1 MLPKSFFKTGYIV
14 TRTPMRIT
22 LAGGGTDVLW
32 YSRIR
37 GGAWISAAINKY
49 VYVVIK
55 RNPDLNKIKLTSNFT
70 TSAKDIIRECLNITG
85 VKRGIEISIFS
96 DVSPKS
102 GLGGSGSLE
111 IGLLQAL
118 YAYNNKIIPIEKLAQ
133 RATAIEIE
141 RLNKPVGPQDQ
152 YIAAYGGIKYFKIG
166 RNRKVTVHLLVL
178 NKNTMLKLR
187 KNLIFFS
194 TKLQHDTAKILSDE
208 KKAAKYEKSSTVIK
222 TLDEIKKIGMD
233 ARENLLSGNMDMFG
247 KSLHFHWLAKKKLSK
262 KVSSARINKWYN
274 KAIKMGSLG
283 GKIMG
288 SGGGGWFVFYIKKN
302 HQHFISQMEKLGLTN
317 EKVDFVE
324 KGTEIIWKN

>member
-1 MLPKSFFKTGYIV
+1 MLPKSFFKAGNIV

-37 GGAWISAAINKY
+37 GGAWISASINKY
-49 VYVVIK
+49 VYVVLK
-55 RNPDLNKIKLTSNFT
+55 KSPYLNKIKLTGKDT
-70 TSAKDIIRECLNITG
+70 ISAKDIIRECLTMTG
-85 VKRGIEISIFS
+85 IKRGIEIGIYS
-96 DVSPKS
+96 DVLPKS

-111 IGLLQAL
+111 VGLLHAL
-118 YAYNNKIIPIEKLAQ
+118 YAYNNKVISIEKLAQ

-141 RLNKPVGPQDQ
+141 RLDKSVGPQDQ
-152 YIAAYGGIKYFKIG
+152 YIAAYGGIKYFEIDRNGKVDIQHLAINKIALS
-166 RNRKVTVHLLVL
+166 K
-178 NKNTMLKLR
+178 LK

-208 KKAAKYEKSSTVIK
+208 KKAAKYKNSSAVIK
-222 TLDEIKKIGMD
+222 TLDEIKKIGMG

-274 KAIKMGSLG
+274 KAIKIGSLG

-288 SGGGGWFVFYIKKN
+288 SGGGGWFVFYVNKN
-302 HQHFISQMEKLGLTN
+302 HKYFIGEMEKLGLKN
-317 EKVDFVE
+317 EKVDFCQ
-324 KGTEIIWKN
+324 KGSEIIWKN